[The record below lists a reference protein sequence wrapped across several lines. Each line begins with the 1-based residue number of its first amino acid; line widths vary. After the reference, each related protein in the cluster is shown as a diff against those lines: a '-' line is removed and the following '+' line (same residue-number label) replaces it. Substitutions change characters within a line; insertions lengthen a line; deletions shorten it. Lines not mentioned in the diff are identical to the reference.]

1 MRVES
6 EALALSDQRIHLLSG
21 NFLSRWD
28 GGQAERELGGFLA
41 ALCTPGGHGNM
52 LIVDLGQLEH
62 HVGDL
67 CERHARVYR

>member
-1 MRVES
+1 M
-6 EALALSDQRIHLLSG
+6 
-21 NFLSRWD
+21 
-28 GGQAERELGGFLA
+28 ELGGFLA